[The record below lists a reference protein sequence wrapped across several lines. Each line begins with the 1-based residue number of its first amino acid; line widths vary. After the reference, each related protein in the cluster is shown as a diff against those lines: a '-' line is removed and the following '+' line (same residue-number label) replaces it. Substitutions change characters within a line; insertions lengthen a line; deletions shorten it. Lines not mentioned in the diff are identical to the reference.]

1 MTSTPKQQTWISDI
15 REGLKELNKD
25 FFYYFND
32 ATKNQRRI
40 KFFTQDRHSLSI
52 DELVKLQRFIEKRRP
67 DLNVTVKDWSKSPT
81 VGPFSYNGPTYCV
94 YYKPKVQV

>member
-1 MTSTPKQQTWISDI
+1 MTNTSKHQAWISDV

-40 KFFTQDRHSLSI
+40 KFYTQRDNDLTI
-52 DELVKLQRFIEKRRP
+52 DDLFKLQSFIEKRRP
-67 DLNVTVKDWSKSPT
+67 FLNVTVMNWKT
-81 VGPFSYNGPTYCV
+81 NAGPFAYGGPTYCV
-94 YYKPKVQV
+94 YYKPKVQFSL